1 MDAQGTWGRQDPP
14 TLDISWLS
22 APELWVIAKNSTKL
36 CLLGFSAN
44 CFSVVEQ
51 KMAKTKACIYK

>member
-14 TLDISWLS
+14 THDISWLS

-36 CLLGFSAN
+36 CLLGFSAH
-44 CFSVVEQ
+44 CFSVVEHEIGENQ
-51 KMAKTKACIYK
+51 DL